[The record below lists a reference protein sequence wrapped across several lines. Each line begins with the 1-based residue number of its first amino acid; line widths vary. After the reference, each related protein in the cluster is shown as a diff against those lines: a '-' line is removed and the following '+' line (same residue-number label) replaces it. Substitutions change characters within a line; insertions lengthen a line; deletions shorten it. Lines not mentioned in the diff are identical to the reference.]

1 MMNRKQNPRRAS
13 LLGAED
19 SALLGSWKLLFAVVS
34 VVENTLSSCIHCSL
48 DYTTQTHA
56 VSAAALYKFLGP
68 ERLVLILQS
77 SLNCPSHRLAHYL
90 VKDCAMDG

>member
-13 LLGAED
+13 LLGTED

-34 VVENTLSSCIHCSL
+34 VVENTLSSCSL